1 MRRLRERFRAPAAAL
16 AGIARSRDL
25 RRIQLAY
32 VGSEV
37 GSWIAMIALSVL
49 SFTEGGLTG
58 VGVVLGL
65 RMLAP
70 MLAAPFMGVLADR
83 LPRKRVMIGAD
94 LVRVVLVAASAG
106 VVALGWSVWIVYAIS
121 SVVSVAGTAFRPAQ
135 AAMLP
140 SLARTPDELTASNT
154 VSSTIES
161 VTAFAGP
168 ALGGVLVA
176 ATNAETAFLVTAATF
191 VWSAVLLAG
200 IQEAR
205 TDNEAEPG
213 ETPEASGVLSE
224 LAVGARTLVSD
235 RRVGLLVGVLGA
247 QVLVSGVFFVLI
259 NGIAFEVLDGDE
271 ADLGVLLAGLGVGGL
286 VGAAVALSMV
296 GSRLARGL
304 ALGVVLWGVP
314 IALLAVWQSY
324 AGVFFLVALIG
335 LANTPVDVAG
345 FTLLQRAVP
354 DDVLARVFGI
364 LESVLYTATVA
375 GALLAP
381 LLVAALGLDGALI
394 ATGLFLP
401 VLVAILWPTLRHLDV
416 AVVPE
421 GRLELVRG
429 VPFLAPLPPTAL
441 EHLTGALVPVTAAAG
456 EPIVTEGE
464 QGDRFYILED
474 GQVSVVAGGRTVHEG
489 EPGYY
494 FGEIALLRAE
504 PRMAT
509 VTATTDV
516 RLLALERDEFIG
528 AVTGHTESAD
538 AADAVVAS
546 RLHASRPALLEL

>member
-213 ETPEASGVLSE
+213 ETPEASGVLSRARRRGADARE
-224 LAVGARTLVSD
+224 RPSRRPPCRSPRRAGARL
-235 RRVGLLVGVLGA
+235 RR
-247 QVLVSGVFFVLI
+247 
-259 NGIAFEVLDGDE
+259 
-271 ADLGVLLAGLGVGGL
+271 
-286 VGAAVALSMV
+286 
-296 GSRLARGL
+296 
-304 ALGVVLWGVP
+304 
-314 IALLAVWQSY
+314 
-324 AGVFFLVALIG
+324 
-335 LANTPVDVAG
+335 
-345 FTLLQRAVP
+345 
-354 DDVLARVFGI
+354 
-364 LESVLYTATVA
+364 
-375 GALLAP
+375 
-381 LLVAALGLDGALI
+381 
-394 ATGLFLP
+394 
-401 VLVAILWPTLRHLDV
+401 
-416 AVVPE
+416 
-421 GRLELVRG
+421 
-429 VPFLAPLPPTAL
+429 
-441 EHLTGALVPVTAAAG
+441 
-456 EPIVTEGE
+456 
-464 QGDRFYILED
+464 
-474 GQVSVVAGGRTVHEG
+474 
-489 EPGYY
+489 
-494 FGEIALLRAE
+494 LLRAHQ
-504 PRMAT
+504 R
-509 VTATTDV
+509 DRV
-516 RLLALERDEFIG
+516 RG
-528 AVTGHTESAD
+528 A
-538 AADAVVAS
+538 
-546 RLHASRPALLEL
+546 RR